1 MPATAG
7 QFQGSTEHRLSHLS
21 GSGPVFNQLHLT
33 APFLSAI
40 PVFQHHSA
48 PPFHVTHL
56 YLRRGAILL
65 DLRVG
70 TLLEEEEEEEE
81 EDESRH
87 ESKKRAGAILSN
99 NSPEQ
104 ERNRAAQNAYLKVE
118 KSESVTSMKRSGKT
132 VVLSVTTC
140 NCKALV
146 EFRRLRR

>member
-1 MPATAG
+1 MIAG
-7 QFQGSTEHRLSHLS
+7 SRQVRC
-21 GSGPVFNQLHLT
+21 VFVVIDRWTLENDQT
-33 APFLSAI
+33 YEPG
-40 PVFQHHSA
+40 
-48 PPFHVTHL
+48 
-56 YLRRGAILL
+56 GAILL